1 MAKATT
7 SPARRA
13 LAPRLDRR
21 QRLNW
26 LRLICSENVG
36 PATFRALVNQFG
48 GAEGALKALPVL
60 SRRGGRVHDIHLYS
74 EEEAEAELEAAER
87 LDASLVA
94 IGEHGYPPALAQ
106 VDAPPPLLYVK
117 GRLDL
122 AMAPIVA
129 VVGARN
135 GSAIGQKFTRALA
148 TDPGL
153 EGFVVASG
161 LARGIDTAAHVA
173 ALERGTAA
181 VLAGGIDVVYPPEN
195 EDLHYAIGEK
205 GLLVASG
212 RRASPRAARTSRAA
226 TG

>member
-1 MAKATT
+1 LAKSSTRH
-7 SPARRA
+7 PRE
-13 LAPRLDRR
+13 LRLDRR

-26 LRLICSENVG
+26 LRLIRSENVG

-48 GAEGALKALPVL
+48 GAEGALQALPVL
-60 SRRGGRVHDIHLYS
+60 SRRGGRVHDIHLCS
-74 EEEAEAELEAAER
+74 EEEAEAELAEAER
-87 LDASLVA
+87 LGASLVA

-106 VDAPPPLLYVK
+106 VDAPPPLLYIK
-117 GRLDL
+117 GRIEL
-122 AMAPIVA
+122 ATAPIVA

-148 TDPGL
+148 TDLGL

-161 LARGIDTAAHVA
+161 LARGIDTAAHMA

-181 VLAGGIDVVYPPEN
+181 VLAGGIDVIYPPEN
-195 EDLHYAIGEK
+195 EDLHYAIGER
-205 GLLVASG
+205 GLLISERPPG
-212 RRASPRAARTSRAA
+212 FSRAARTSRAE